1 MQLAKTLRIIL
12 IIIILS
18 KANNGNAQSTS
29 ILDKT
34 VTIQINNKPLSEIF
48 KVITNQTGA
57 IFSYGQSFNANQITS
72 INCSKKPL
80 RLVLNELI
88 IKGNC
93 YYKVKSKYIIIKCDK
108 QQQAIIN
115 KISGY
120 VFNAEDSSSIAG
132 ASIYIKQN
140 KTAAISN
147 DYGNFTLVHSTN
159 IPAITVSF
167 AKENYKDTSVVF
179 VSPLKKE
186 VSIYLY
192 PKHKTVEIPN
202 ITAQIDSI
210 DTTDTTPI
218 ENLMAAQKVEKLF
231 WKKLRKFNRNLSNI
245 SDTLFSNFSVS
256 LVPRVSTNALLA
268 FNTVN
273 KYALNVLIGYSKGIE
288 VLEIGGLLNID
299 NGNVKYV
306 QIAGL
311 GNLVAGEVKGFQAAG
326 LFNLNR
332 KHTVGAQFAGLSN
345 HVNANVAG
353 FQAAGLYNFCKE
365 LKGVQSA
372 GFLNV
377 ANKVNGAQIAGFLN
391 TAKTVKGTQIAGF
404 MNIAKTV
411 NGSQIAGFFNATKK
425 LNGFQLSFL
434 NYADSATGVPFGF
447 FSFVKSGYHKIEI
460 ATDETQFVTLGFGSG
475 VEHFYNIIFGGANI
489 KNNNLVTVGY
499 GLGGSFKINKY
510 FRIALQATSQ
520 QIHDVRSQK
529 IYLQQINKFF
539 LGPEFRL
546 NKKIALMTG
555 ATYNLNIAQIDDPYY
570 AITYQQIPQKSINSI
585 NSNNYQISDWLGFKV
600 ALKLL

>member
-1 MQLAKTLRIIL
+1 MQLIKIFSISTIMLFYCFVNNAK
-12 IIIILS
+12 
-18 KANNGNAQSTS
+18 AQSKS

-34 VTIQINNKPLSEIF
+34 VTLQISNKPLSEIF
-48 KVITNQTGA
+48 KVITAQTGA
-57 IFSYGQSFNANQITS
+57 IFSYGQSFNANQTTS

-88 IKGNC
+88 NKGNC
-93 YYKVKSKYIIIKCDK
+93 YYKVKSQYIIIKCDK

-147 DYGNFTLVHSTN
+147 DYGNFTLVHASN
-159 IPAITVSF
+159 FPAVTVSF
-167 AKENYKDTSVVF
+167 AKENYKDTSIVLM
-179 VSPLKKE
+179 SPLKNE
-186 VSIYLY
+186 VSIYLF
-192 PKHKTVEIPN
+192 PKAKVVETPTISIKLDTVD
-202 ITAQIDSI
+202 TAA
-210 DTTDTTPI
+210 TPPI
-218 ENLMAAQKVEKLF
+218 ESLMQVQKVEKLF

-256 LVPRVSTNALLA
+256 LIPRVSTNSLLA

-365 LKGVQSA
+365 LKGEQIA
-372 GFLNV
+372 GLLNV
-377 ANKVNGAQIAGFLN
+377 STKVKGAQIAGILN
-391 TAKTVKGTQIAGF
+391 TAKSVNGLQIAGIL
-404 MNIAKTV
+404 NIAKTV
-411 NGSQIAGFFNATKK
+411 NGIQLAGIFNATKK
-425 LNGFQLSFL
+425 LKGFQLGL
-434 NYADSATGVPFGF
+434 INYADSAIGVPLGL
-447 FSFVKSGYHKIEI
+447 FSFVKTGYHKIEI
-460 ATDETQFVTLGFGSG
+460 ATDETQFVTIGFGSG
-475 VEHFYNIIFGGANI
+475 VEHFYNLLFGGANI
-489 KNNNLVTVGY
+489 KNNNLITLGY
-499 GLGGSFKINKY
+499 GLGSSFKINKY
-510 FRIALQATSQ
+510 FRLALQATSQ
-520 QIHDVRSQK
+520 QMHDVRSQK
-529 IYLQQINKFF
+529 IYLQQISKFF
-539 LGPEFRL
+539 IGPEFRL
-546 NKKIALMTG
+546 NKRIALTAG
-555 ATYNLNIAQIDDPYY
+555 PTYNFSIAQTNDPYY
-570 AITYQQIPQKSINSI
+570 SISYQQIPQKAYNTITTG
-585 NSNNYQISDWLGFKV
+585 NYQMTDWIGFKV

>member
-1 MQLAKTLRIIL
+1 MQLAKTFGLVFVIL
-12 IIIILS
+12 LNCT
-18 KANNGNAQSTS
+18 ANICKAQSKS

-34 VTIQINNKPLSEIF
+34 VTIQMSSKPLIDIF

-57 IFSYGQSFNANQITS
+57 IFSYGQTFNANQIS
-72 INCSKKPL
+72 SVNCSKKPL

-88 IKGNC
+88 NKGNC
-93 YYKVKSKYIIIKCDK
+93 YYKVKSKYIIVKCDK
-108 QQQAIIN
+108 QQQTIIN

-147 DYGNFTLVHSTN
+147 DYGNFTLVHSAN
-159 IPAITVSF
+159 IPTITVSF

-179 VSPLKKE
+179 ISPVKNE
-186 VSIYLY
+186 VSIYLF
-192 PKHKTVEIPN
+192 PKPKTVETPTIANPSY
-202 ITAQIDSI
+202 TI
-210 DTTDTTPI
+210 DTTNTPTI
-218 ENLMAAQKVEKLF
+218 ENLMAVQKVEKIF

-256 LVPRVSTNALLA
+256 LVPRVSTNSLLA

-273 KYALNVLIGYSKGIE
+273 KYALNILIGYSKGIE

-311 GNLVAGEVKGFQAAG
+311 GNLVAGEVKGFQATG

-345 HVNANVAG
+345 HVNGNVAG
-353 FQAAGLYNFCKE
+353 FQSAGLYNYCKQ
-365 LKGVQSA
+365 LTGVQTA
-372 GFLNV
+372 GLLNIASEV
-377 ANKVNGAQIAGFLN
+377 KGAQIAGLLNTTKTVNGAQIAGL
-391 TAKTVKGTQIAGF
+391 
-404 MNIAKTV
+404 MNMAKTV
-411 NGSQIAGFFNATKK
+411 NGTQISGFFNAAKK
-425 LNGFQLSFL
+425 LNGFQLSL
-434 NYADSATGVPFGF
+434 INYADSANGVPLGL
-447 FSFVKSGYHKIEI
+447 FSFVKTGYHKIEI

-475 VEHFYNIIFGGANI
+475 VEHFYNLLFAGANI

-499 GLGGSFKINKY
+499 GLGSSFKINKY
-510 FRIALQATSQ
+510 FRIAMQATTQ
-520 QIHDVRSQK
+520 QMHDIRSQK

-539 LGPEFRL
+539 IGPEFRL
-546 NKKIALMTG
+546 NIRIALTAG
-555 ATYNLNIAQIDDPYY
+555 PTYNLNIAQIDDPYY
-570 AITYQQIPQKSINSI
+570 ALSYQQIPQKSLNNI
-585 NSNNYQISDWLGFKV
+585 NSNNYKIRDWLGFKI

>member
-1 MQLAKTLRIIL
+1 MQLVK
-12 IIIILS
+12 ILS
-18 KANNGNAQSTS
+18 VISFYFFIGASINCKAQSKS

-34 VTIQINNKPLSEIF
+34 VTIQMSSKPLIDIF

-57 IFSYGQSFNANQITS
+57 VFSFGQTFNANQITS

-80 RLVLNELI
+80 RFVLNELI
-88 IKGNC
+88 NKGNC

-147 DYGNFTLVHSTN
+147 NDGNFTLVHSSN
-159 IPAITVSF
+159 IPAITVRF
-167 AKENYKDTSVVF
+167 AKENYKDTSMVF
-179 VSPLKKE
+179 VSPLKNE
-186 VSIYLY
+186 VSIYLF
-192 PKHKTVEIPN
+192 PKPKTVEIPTIAN
-202 ITAQIDSI
+202 PSYTI
-210 DTTDTTPI
+210 DTTNTPPI
-218 ENLMAAQKVEKLF
+218 ENLMAVQKVEKIF

-256 LVPRVSTNALLA
+256 LVPRVSTNSLLA

-353 FQAAGLYNFCKE
+353 FQAGGLYNFCKE
-365 LKGVQSA
+365 LKGAQIA
-372 GFLNV
+372 GLLNV
-377 ANKVNGAQIAGFLN
+377 STEVKGAQIAGLLNTPKTVNGAQIAGL
-391 TAKTVKGTQIAGF
+391 

-411 NGSQIAGFFNATKK
+411 NGTQISGIFNATKK
-425 LNGFQLSFL
+425 LKGFQLGL
-434 NYADSATGVPFGF
+434 INYADSATGVPLGL
-447 FSFVKSGYHKIEI
+447 FSFVKTGYHKIEI

-475 VEHFYNIIFGGANI
+475 VEHFYNLLVAGANI
-489 KNNNLVTVGY
+489 KNNNLVTIGY
-499 GLGGSFKINKY
+499 GIGSSFKINRY

-520 QIHDVRSQK
+520 QMHDIRSQK

-546 NKKIALMTG
+546 NKRIALTAG
-555 ATYNLNIAQIDDPYY
+555 PTYNLNIAQTNDPYY
-570 AITYQQIPQKSINSI
+570 SISYQQIQQKAYNTITT
-585 NSNNYQISDWLGFKV
+585 SNYKMTDWLGFKV